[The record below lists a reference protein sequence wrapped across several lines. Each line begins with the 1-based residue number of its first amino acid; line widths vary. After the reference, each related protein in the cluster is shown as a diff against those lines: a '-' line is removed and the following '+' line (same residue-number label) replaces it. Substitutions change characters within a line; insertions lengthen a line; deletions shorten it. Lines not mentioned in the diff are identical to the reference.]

1 MVWIMSGR
9 RTASLLMIVQ
19 ALSAMLVVYMHRDI
33 TSWMLA
39 GGMFALAFMIYLVM
53 IVSVKANDDIEK
65 HDGFENIPVVAI
77 GANHPANHNGPEA
90 AAGTNQSVGDKQGT
104 LIASE
109 ARQWLI
115 RYFETHL
122 QKLTQSIEAS
132 IQDMARAGEV
142 AKASGQSVERGKQ
155 AVGSTFDAI
164 EQILEYMDKSFAT
177 YQKLSVQSEMISD
190 IVVNIQGIANQ
201 TNLLALNAA
210 IEAARAGEAGRGFA
224 VVAGEVRRLAE
235 RANLSSKEI
244 GEIAAD
250 LKGTS
255 HTAINDAQKALSS
268 TQAGAEKARQALA
281 AMDEIT
287 DGAKKRLVIVKQIAE
302 AMEQQYRMGNSLAEE
317 TSHLFERAS
326 DGRLIQGARRP
337 SLIK

>member
-1 MVWIMSGR
+1 MLGGGAFAI
-9 RTASLLMIVQ
+9 ALL
-19 ALSAMLVVYMHRDI
+19 
-33 TSWMLA
+33 
-39 GGMFALAFMIYLVM
+39 IYLAMV
-53 IVSVKANDDIEK
+53 VSVKVNSDTEK
-65 HDGFENIPVVAI
+65 FAVVDES
-77 GANHPANHNGPEA
+77 PM
-90 AAGTNQSVGDKQGT
+90 AAGKDCHLASPDSFGTAAGINQPLDTKDRSE
-104 LIASE
+104 E
-109 ARQWLI
+109 ARRWLMH
-115 RYFETHL
+115 YFETHL
-122 QKLTQSIEAS
+122 QELAQSIEAS
-132 IQDMARAGEV
+132 IKDMGRAGEV
-142 AKASGQSVERGKQ
+142 AKVSGESVERGKR
-155 AVGSTFDAI
+155 AVGSTVDAI

-235 RANLSSKEI
+235 RANQSSKEI

-255 HTAINDAQKALSS
+255 HTAIQDAEKALSS
-268 TQAGAEKARQALA
+268 TQSGAERARQALA

-287 DGAKKRLVIVKQIAE
+287 EGAKRRLVIVKQIAE

-317 TSHLFERAS
+317 TRGLFEKAN
-326 DGRLIQGARRP
+326 DGLLTSRP
-337 SLIK
+337 RQPALFR